1 MTQEQTAQRARRL
14 KTWTRFGNLGRMPSE
29 YEVVTHNMNH
39 TTGPTPLEMGRNV
52 PGNQWLLRHR
62 DGIALKLSD
71 WDAFR
76 DPDQLTYRKYTH
88 DLDEEETYVD
98 GLLQE
103 YTAARDTD
111 QALSEGALGF
121 LQNCL
126 TPCRYLG
133 HGLQMASA
141 YVQQLA
147 PSSYVGNCAALQTAD
162 QLRRV
167 QRVAYRTKQLA
178 LAHPAY
184 GFGRSERAVW
194 EQSEPWQPIRQSVE
208 ALLVAY
214 DWDAAFVGLNLVV
227 KPIADEIFLR
237 AFGRVARDCGAELDA
252 LINDNLYRD
261 TARSRRWTV
270 ALCRLA
276 ADANPSNRGV
286 LQGRLRQWTPY
297 GEALLDAGCRLLA
310 AYNQQYPVAALEPE
324 MRAAWAALLTEAGLR
339 DEA

>member
-1 MTQEQTAQRARRL
+1 
-14 KTWTRFGNLGRMPSE
+14 
-29 YEVVTHNMNH
+29 
-39 TTGPTPLEMGRNV
+39 MGRNV
-52 PGNQWLLRHR
+52 PGNQWLFTHR
-62 DGIALKLSD
+62 DGIALTLLD

-88 DLDEEETYVD
+88 DMDAEETYVD

-103 YTAARDTD
+103 YTEARDAD
-111 QALSEGALGF
+111 QALSEGACDF
-121 LQNCL
+121 LHNCL

-147 PSSYVGNCAALQTAD
+147 PSSYVGNCAAFQTAD

-178 LAHPAY
+178 LAHPAH
-184 GFGRSERAVW
+184 GFGRSERLIW
-194 EQSEPWQPIRQSVE
+194 EQRELWQPIRQSVE
-208 ALLVAY
+208 TLLVAY
-214 DWDAAFVGLNLVV
+214 DWDEAFVGLNLVV

-237 AFGRVARDCGAELDA
+237 AFGPVARELGDELDA

-261 TARSRRWTV
+261 AQRSRRWTV
-270 ALCRLA
+270 ALCRWA

-286 LQGRLRQWTPY
+286 LRGRLRQWTPS
-297 GEALLDAGCRLLA
+297 GEALLAAGCRLLA
-310 AYNQQYPVAALEPE
+310 AYSTKHTDAALQRD
-324 MRAAWAALLTEAGLR
+324 MRAAWAVLLADAGLR
-339 DEA
+339 DE